1 MPFAVVPHVAA
12 APAYVLLCVCL
23 SVEAAPSCGVGA
35 FDAPL
40 RLPLHGL
47 RWRLRLDVSDS

>member
-12 APAYVLLCVCL
+12 APAYVLLCVCV